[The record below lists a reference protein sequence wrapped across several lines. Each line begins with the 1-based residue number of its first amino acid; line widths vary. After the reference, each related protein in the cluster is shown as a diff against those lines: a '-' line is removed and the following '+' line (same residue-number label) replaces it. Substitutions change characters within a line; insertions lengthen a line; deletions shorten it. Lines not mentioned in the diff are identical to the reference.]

1 MNIRDIFI
9 TLRYKISYGSTVE
22 WYNFWYIV
30 LRKKRKIT
38 PQVASID
45 ETIRKIIDDR
55 CSVSRFGDGE
65 VLLTS
70 PEKEIRFQKGDPLL
84 AKRLTEVL
92 QSHEEGHIVCISDA
106 FRDLYRYNR
115 KSRRFWRT
123 HFYLYGSWWDRLLV
137 AGRKY
142 YNTFVTRPYMDFAR
156 KEDSARWFHD
166 MKGIWDNRDIVFI
179 EGGAGLICR
188 LRSLKERKRVVVVCP
203 NDPHTE
209 YVITR
214 SLHEGF
220 ADFLLVADTPHLLNS
235 EYIRLQYPDHVKVY
249 EATSPDKAA
258 QEAVSLIREGHA
270 DVLMKGII
278 NTDNLLRAVLNK
290 EHGILPKGNVLSH
303 ITVAQI
309 PMYKKLLFFSDAAVI
324 PRPTLEQFEAMLR
337 YDLEVCRRMGIEA
350 PRVALIHCTEKV
362 NEKFPHTLDYVT
374 LKERA
379 AAGAYGNMYL
389 DGPMDV
395 KTACDAHSGEV
406 KGISSPV
413 VGHADLLIFPNIES
427 GNTFY
432 KTVSLFGDANMAGML
447 RGTASPVVVPSR
459 ADSGNSKYY
468 SLALA
473 CVAG

>member
-1 MNIRDIFI
+1 MEPILNFAQLTAHLKKLNHRKRIAVVCANDPN
-9 TLRYKISYGSTVE
+9 TEYAISRA
-22 WYNFWYIV
+22 
-30 LRKKRKIT
+30 L
-38 PQVASID
+38 
-45 ETIRKIIDDR
+45 
-55 CSVSRFGDGE
+55 
-65 VLLTS
+65 
-70 PEKEIRFQKGDPLL
+70 
-84 AKRLTEVL
+84 
-92 QSHEEGHIVCISDA
+92 EEGIAEFLMIGDSTILKKYPTLKQYPEYVKTIHIENPDEA
-106 FRDLYRYNR
+106 
-115 KSRRFWRT
+115 
-123 HFYLYGSWWDRLLV
+123 
-137 AGRKY
+137 
-142 YNTFVTRPYMDFAR
+142 AR
-156 KEDSARWFHD
+156 EAVR
-166 MKGIWDNRDIVFI
+166 IVR
-179 EGGAGLICR
+179 EGGADI
-188 LRSLKERKRVVVVCP
+188 
-203 NDPHTE
+203 
-209 YVITR
+209 
-214 SLHEGF
+214 
-220 ADFLLVADTPHLLNS
+220 
-235 EYIRLQYPDHVKVY
+235 
-249 EATSPDKAA
+249 
-258 QEAVSLIREGHA
+258 
-270 DVLMKGII
+270 LMKGII

-447 RGTASPVVVPSR
+447 RGTTSPVVVPSR

>member
-1 MNIRDIFI
+1 M
-9 TLRYKISYGSTVE
+9 
-22 WYNFWYIV
+22 
-30 LRKKRKIT
+30 
-38 PQVASID
+38 
-45 ETIRKIIDDR
+45 
-55 CSVSRFGDGE
+55 
-65 VLLTS
+65 
-70 PEKEIRFQKGDPLL
+70 
-84 AKRLTEVL
+84 
-92 QSHEEGHIVCISDA
+92 
-106 FRDLYRYNR
+106 
-115 KSRRFWRT
+115 
-123 HFYLYGSWWDRLLV
+123 
-137 AGRKY
+137 
-142 YNTFVTRPYMDFAR
+142 
-156 KEDSARWFHD
+156 
-166 MKGIWDNRDIVFI
+166 
-179 EGGAGLICR
+179 
-188 LRSLKERKRVVVVCP
+188 VVCP

-235 EYIRLQYPDHVKVY
+235 EYIRMQYPDHVKVY

-337 YDLEVCRRMGIEA
+337 YD
-350 PRVALIHCTEKV
+350 
-362 NEKFPHTLDYVT
+362 VT

-447 RGTASPVVVPSR
+447 RGTTSPVVVPSR